1 MDLTKLN
8 LFIIYIYRQLLGPFI
23 LIMLSMTGI
32 AWLTQSLR
40 FIELIIIKGLPVNI
54 FLNLTILIIPKLL
67 VTIIP
72 FIAFLAALITYARLN
87 TESELISMKSAGMNN
102 FKILLPAII
111 FGITLGALTI
121 CLENYGSPYAYNKFK
136 TLQHTIRNN
145 YISTLFQEKVF
156 SSPIQGLTVFIK
168 ERDKIGNFQGILIH
182 DERDLNK
189 TISIIAEQGKIVT
202 TLDGAR
208 FALINGN
215 RQEISKE
222 KNISI
227 LYFNEY
233 TLNITNYNKDTSPRF
248 KDASEK
254 SFYEL
259 FNPEKN
265 INELYKKEFAAEGHK
280 RIMTPLIIL
289 IMVLIGA
296 TTSIIGKF
304 NRKASLKKIFYS
316 ISAALSIQIYIIAAP
331 QVMLQSPKLVPFL
344 YIFLFIILLFIIFLI
359 SDNAQKIKHKLSYK
373 LRSY

>member
-1 MDLTKLN
+1 MDLSKLN
-8 LFIIYIYRQLLGPFI
+8 LFITYIYRQLLGPFI

-72 FIAFLAALITYARLN
+72 FVAFLAVLITYTRLN
-87 TESELISMKSAGMNN
+87 TESELISMKSAGMTN
-102 FKILLPAII
+102 FKILLPAVI
-111 FGITLGALTI
+111 FGITLGVLTI
-121 CLENYGSPYAYNKFK
+121 SLENYGSPYAYNKFK

-156 SSPIQGLTVFIK
+156 SSPIKGLTVFIK

-182 DERDLNK
+182 DERDANK

-202 TLDGAR
+202 TREGAR

-215 RQEISKE
+215 RQEVSKD

-233 TLNITNYNKDTSPRF
+233 TLNVTNYNKDNSPRF
-248 KDASEK
+248 KEASER

-259 FNPEKN
+259 FNSEKN
-265 INELYKKEFAAEGHK
+265 ISALYKKEFLAEGHK
-280 RIMTPLIIL
+280 RIMTPIIVL

-296 TTSIIGKF
+296 ISSIIGRF
-304 NRKASLKKIFYS
+304 NRKTSIKKIFYS
-316 ISAALSIQIYIIAAP
+316 ISAALIIQIYIIASP
-331 QVMLQSPKLVPFL
+331 QVMIQSPKLIPFL
-344 YIFLFIILLFIIFLI
+344 YIFIFIILLLIIFLI
-359 SDNAQKIKHKLSYK
+359 SDKAQYIKYKLLYK
-373 LRSY
+373 LRS

>member
-8 LFIIYIYRQLLGPFI
+8 LFITYIYRQLLGPFI

-40 FIELIIIKGLPVNI
+40 FIELIVIKGLPINI

-72 FIAFLAALITYARLN
+72 FVAFLAVLITYTRLN
-87 TESELISMKSAGMNN
+87 TESELISMKSAGMTN
-102 FKILLPAII
+102 FKILLPAVI

-121 CLENYGSPYAYNKFK
+121 SIENYGSPYAYNKFK

-156 SSPIQGLTVFIK
+156 SSPIKGLTVFIK

-182 DERDLNK
+182 DERDTNK

-202 TLDGAR
+202 TLEGAR

-215 RQEISKE
+215 RQEVSKD

-248 KDASEK
+248 KEASER

-259 FNPEKN
+259 FNSEKN
-265 INELYKKEFAAEGHK
+265 ISALYKKEFVAEGHK
-280 RIMTPLIIL
+280 RIMTPIIVL

-296 TTSIIGKF
+296 LTSIIGSF
-304 NRKASLKKIFYS
+304 NRKASMKKIFYS
-316 ISAALSIQIYIIAAP
+316 ISTALIMQIYIIASP
-331 QVMLQSPKLVPFL
+331 QVMIQSPKLIPFL
-344 YIFLFIILLFIIFLI
+344 YIFIFRILLLIIFLI
-359 SDNAQKIKHKLSYK
+359 SDKAQHIKYKLLYK
-373 LRSY
+373 LRS

>member
-8 LFIIYIYRQLLGPFI
+8 LFITYIYRQLLGPFI

-40 FIELIIIKGLPVNI
+40 FIELIIIKGLPINI

-72 FIAFLAALITYARLN
+72 FVAFLAVLITYTRLN
-87 TESELISMKSAGMNN
+87 TESELISMKSAGMTN
-102 FKILLPAII
+102 FKILLPAVI

-121 CLENYGSPYAYNKFK
+121 SIENYGSPYAYNKFK

-156 SSPIQGLTVFIK
+156 SSPIKGLTVFIK

-182 DERDLNK
+182 DERDTNK

-202 TLDGAR
+202 TLEGAR

-215 RQEISKE
+215 RQEVSKD

-233 TLNITNYNKDTSPRF
+233 TLNITNYNKNNSPRF
-248 KDASEK
+248 KEASER

-259 FNPEKN
+259 FNSEKN
-265 INELYKKEFAAEGHK
+265 ISALYKKEFLAEGHK
-280 RIMTPLIIL
+280 RIMTPIIVL

-296 TTSIIGKF
+296 ISSIIGRF
-304 NRKASLKKIFYS
+304 NRKTSIKKIFYS
-316 ISAALSIQIYIIAAP
+316 ISAALIIQIYIIASP
-331 QVMLQSPKLVPFL
+331 QVMIQSPKLIPFL
-344 YIFLFIILLFIIFLI
+344 YIFIFIILLLIIFLI
-359 SDNAQKIKHKLSYK
+359 SDKVQYIKYKLLYK
-373 LRSY
+373 LRS

>member
-8 LFIIYIYRQLLGPFI
+8 LFITYIYRQLLGPFI

-40 FIELIIIKGLPVNI
+40 FIELIIIKGLPINI

-72 FIAFLAALITYARLN
+72 FVAFLAVLITYTRLN
-87 TESELISMKSAGMNN
+87 TESELISMKSAGMTN
-102 FKILLPAII
+102 FKILLPAVI

-121 CLENYGSPYAYNKFK
+121 SIENYGSPYAYNKFK

-156 SSPIQGLTVFIK
+156 SSPIKGLTVFIK

-182 DERDLNK
+182 DERDANK

-202 TLDGAR
+202 TQEGAR

-215 RQEISKE
+215 RQEVSKD

-233 TLNITNYNKDTSPRF
+233 TLNITNYNKVTSPRF
-248 KDASEK
+248 KEASER

-259 FNPEKN
+259 FNSEKN
-265 INELYKKEFAAEGHK
+265 ISALYKKEFLAEGHK
-280 RIMTPLIIL
+280 RIMTPIIVL

-296 TTSIIGKF
+296 ITSIIGRF
-304 NRKASLKKIFYS
+304 NRKTSMKKIFYS
-316 ISAALSIQIYIIAAP
+316 ISAALIIQIYIIASP
-331 QVMLQSPKLVPFL
+331 QVMIQSPKLIPFL
-344 YIFLFIILLFIIFLI
+344 YIFIFIILLLIIFLI
-359 SDNAQKIKHKLSYK
+359 SDKVQYIKYKLLYK
-373 LRSY
+373 LRS

>member
-8 LFIIYIYRQLLGPFI
+8 LFITYIYRQLLGPFI

-40 FIELIIIKGLPVNI
+40 FIELIIIKGLPINI

-72 FIAFLAALITYARLN
+72 FVAFLAVLITYTRLN

-102 FKILLPAII
+102 FKILLPAVI

-121 CLENYGSPYAYNKFK
+121 SIENYGSPYAYNKFK

-156 SSPIQGLTVFIK
+156 SSPIKGLTVFIK

-182 DERDLNK
+182 DERDANK

-202 TLDGAR
+202 TQEGAR

-215 RQEISKE
+215 RQEVSKD

-248 KDASEK
+248 KEASER

-259 FNPEKN
+259 FNSEKN
-265 INELYKKEFAAEGHK
+265 ISALYKKEFLAEGHK
-280 RIMTPLIIL
+280 RIMTPIIVL

-296 TTSIIGKF
+296 ISSIIGRF
-304 NRKASLKKIFYS
+304 NRKNSIKKIFYS
-316 ISAALSIQIYIIAAP
+316 ISAALIIQIYIIASP
-331 QVMLQSPKLVPFL
+331 QVMIQSPKLIPFL
-344 YIFLFIILLFIIFLI
+344 YIFIFIILLLIIFLI
-359 SDNAQKIKHKLSYK
+359 SDKVQYIKYKLLYK
-373 LRSY
+373 LRS

>member
-8 LFIIYIYRQLLGPFI
+8 LFITYIYRQLLGPFI

-40 FIELIIIKGLPVNI
+40 FIELIIIKGLPINI

-72 FIAFLAALITYARLN
+72 FVAFLAVLITYTRLN
-87 TESELISMKSAGMNN
+87 TESELISMKSAGMTN
-102 FKILLPAII
+102 FKILLPAVI

-121 CLENYGSPYAYNKFK
+121 SIENYGSPYAYNKFK

-156 SSPIQGLTVFIK
+156 SSPIKGLTVFIK

-182 DERDLNK
+182 DERDANK

-202 TLDGAR
+202 TQEGAR

-215 RQEISKE
+215 RQEVSKN

-233 TLNITNYNKDTSPRF
+233 TLNITNYNIDNSPRF
-248 KDASEK
+248 KEASER

-259 FNPEKN
+259 FNSEKN
-265 INELYKKEFAAEGHK
+265 ISELYKKEFLAEGHK
-280 RIMTPLIIL
+280 RIMTPIIVL

-296 TTSIIGKF
+296 ISSIIGRF
-304 NRKASLKKIFYS
+304 NRKTSIKKIFYS
-316 ISAALSIQIYIIAAP
+316 ISAALIIQIYIIASP
-331 QVMLQSPKLVPFL
+331 QIMIQSPKLIPFL
-344 YIFLFIILLFIIFLI
+344 YIFIFIILLLIIFLI
-359 SDNAQKIKHKLSYK
+359 SNKVQYIKYKLLYK
-373 LRSY
+373 LRS

>member
-40 FIELIIIKGLPVNI
+40 FIELIVIKGLPINI

-72 FIAFLAALITYARLN
+72 FVAFLAVLITYTRLN
-87 TESELISMKSAGMNN
+87 TESELISMKSAGMTN
-102 FKILLPAII
+102 FKILLPAVI

-121 CLENYGSPYAYNKFK
+121 SIENYGSPYAYNKFK

-156 SSPIQGLTVFIK
+156 SSPIKGLTVFIK

-182 DERDLNK
+182 DERDANK

-202 TLDGAR
+202 TQEGAR

-215 RQEISKE
+215 RQEVSKD

-248 KDASEK
+248 KEASER

-259 FNPEKN
+259 FNSEKN
-265 INELYKKEFAAEGHK
+265 ISALYKKEFLAEGHK
-280 RIMTPLIIL
+280 RIMTPIIVL

-296 TTSIIGKF
+296 ISSIIGRF
-304 NRKASLKKIFYS
+304 NRKTSIKKIFYS
-316 ISAALSIQIYIIAAP
+316 ISAALIIQIYIIASP
-331 QVMLQSPKLVPFL
+331 QVMIQSPKLIPFL
-344 YIFLFIILLFIIFLI
+344 YIFIFIILLLIIFLI
-359 SDNAQKIKHKLSYK
+359 SDKAQYIKYKLLYK
-373 LRSY
+373 LRS

>member
-8 LFIIYIYRQLLGPFI
+8 LFITYIYRQLLGPFI

-40 FIELIIIKGLPVNI
+40 FIELIIIKGLPINI

-72 FIAFLAALITYARLN
+72 FVAFLAVLITYTRLN
-87 TESELISMKSAGMNN
+87 TESELISMKSAGMTN
-102 FKILLPAII
+102 FKILLPAVI

-121 CLENYGSPYAYNKFK
+121 SIENYGSPYAYNKFK

-156 SSPIQGLTVFIK
+156 SSPIKGLTVFIK

-182 DERDLNK
+182 DERNANK

-202 TLDGAR
+202 TLEGAR

-215 RQEISKE
+215 RQEISKD

-248 KDASEK
+248 KEASER

-259 FNPEKN
+259 FNSEKN
-265 INELYKKEFAAEGHK
+265 ISALYKKEFLAEGHK
-280 RIMTPLIIL
+280 RIMTPIIVL

-296 TTSIIGKF
+296 ISSIIGRF
-304 NRKASLKKIFYS
+304 NRKTSIKKIFYS
-316 ISAALSIQIYIIAAP
+316 ISAALIIQIYIIASP
-331 QVMLQSPKLVPFL
+331 QVMIQSPKLIPFL
-344 YIFLFIILLFIIFLI
+344 YIFIFIILLLIIFLI
-359 SDNAQKIKHKLSYK
+359 SDKAQHIKYKLLYK
-373 LRSY
+373 LRS

>member
-8 LFIIYIYRQLLGPFI
+8 LFITYIYRQLLGPFI

-40 FIELIIIKGLPVNI
+40 FIELIVIKGLPINI

-67 VTIIP
+67 VAIIP
-72 FIAFLAALITYARLN
+72 FVAFLAVLITYTRLN

-102 FKILLPAII
+102 FKILLPAVI

-121 CLENYGSPYAYNKFK
+121 SIENYGSPYAYNKFK

-156 SSPIQGLTVFIK
+156 SSPIKGLTVFIK

-182 DERDLNK
+182 DERDANK

-202 TLDGAR
+202 TQEGAR

-215 RQEISKE
+215 RQEVSKD

-233 TLNITNYNKDTSPRF
+233 TLNITNYNKDASPRF
-248 KDASEK
+248 KEASERR
-254 SFYEL
+254 FYEL
-259 FNPEKN
+259 FNSEKN
-265 INELYKKEFAAEGHK
+265 ISALYKKEFLAEGHK
-280 RIMTPLIIL
+280 RIMTPIIVL

-296 TTSIIGKF
+296 ITSIIGSF
-304 NRKASLKKIFYS
+304 NRKASMKKIFYS
-316 ISAALSIQIYIIAAP
+316 ISTALIMQIYIIASP
-331 QVMLQSPKLVPFL
+331 QVMIQSPKLIPFL
-344 YIFLFIILLFIIFLI
+344 YIFIFIILLLIIFLI
-359 SDNAQKIKHKLSYK
+359 SDKAQNIKYKLLYK
-373 LRSY
+373 LRS

>member
-87 TESELISMKSAGMNN
+87 NESELISMKSAGMNN
-102 FKILLPAII
+102 FKILLPAVI
-111 FGITLGALTI
+111 FGITLGTLAI
-121 CLENYGSPYAYNKFK
+121 ALENYGSPYAYNQFK
-136 TLQHTIRNN
+136 NLQHNIRNN

-156 SSPIQGLTVFIK
+156 SSPIKGLTVFIK

-182 DERDLNK
+182 DERDTDK
-189 TISIIAEQGKIVT
+189 TISIIAEKRKIVT
-202 TLDGAR
+202 TQTGAR

-215 RQEISKE
+215 RQEITKD

-227 LYFNEY
+227 LYFDEY
-233 TLNITNYNKDTSPRF
+233 TLNINNYNKDTSPRF
-248 KDASEK
+248 KDASERY
-254 SFYEL
+254 FDEL
-259 FNPEKN
+259 FNHSQN
-265 INELYKKEFAAEGHK
+265 IDALYKKEFIAEAHK

-296 TTSIIGKF
+296 ITSIIGKY

-316 ISAALSIQIYIIAAP
+316 ISAALSIQIYIVAAP
-331 QVMLQSPKLVPFL
+331 QVMIQSPKLIPFL
-344 YIFLFIILLFIIFLI
+344 YIIVIIILLFIIFLI
-359 SDNAQKIKHKLSYK
+359 TDKAKIIKDKISYK
-373 LRSY
+373 LGSS

>member
-8 LFIIYIYRQLLGPFI
+8 LFITYIYRQLLGPFI

-40 FIELIIIKGLPVNI
+40 FIELIIIKGLPINI

-72 FIAFLAALITYARLN
+72 FVAFLAALITYTRLN
-87 TESELISMKSAGMNN
+87 TESELISMKSAGMTN
-102 FKILLPAII
+102 FKILLPAVI
-111 FGITLGALTI
+111 FGVTLGALTI
-121 CLENYGSPYAYNKFK
+121 SLENYGSPYAYNKFK

-156 SSPIQGLTVFIK
+156 SSPIKGLTVFIK

-182 DERDLNK
+182 DERNANK

-202 TLDGAR
+202 TQEGAR

-215 RQEISKE
+215 RQEVSKD

-233 TLNITNYNKDTSPRF
+233 TLNISNYNKDTSPRF
-248 KDASEK
+248 KEASER

-259 FNPEKN
+259 FNSEKN
-265 INELYKKEFAAEGHK
+265 ISALYKKEFVAEGHK
-280 RIMTPLIIL
+280 RIMTPIIVL

-296 TTSIIGKF
+296 ITSIIGRF
-304 NRKASLKKIFYS
+304 NRKTSMRKIFYS
-316 ISAALSIQIYIIAAP
+316 ISAALIVQIYIIASP
-331 QVMLQSPKLVPFL
+331 QVMIQSPKLIPFL
-344 YIFLFIILLFIIFLI
+344 YIFIFIILLLIMFLI
-359 SDNAQKIKHKLSYK
+359 SDKAQDIKYK
-373 LRSY
+373 LLYKSRS

>member
-8 LFIIYIYRQLLGPFI
+8 LFITYIYRQLLGPFI

-40 FIELIIIKGLPVNI
+40 FIELIVIKGLPINI

-72 FIAFLAALITYARLN
+72 FVAFLAVLITYTRLN

-102 FKILLPAII
+102 FKILLPAVI

-121 CLENYGSPYAYNKFK
+121 SIENYGSPYAYNKFK

-156 SSPIQGLTVFIK
+156 SSPIKGLTVFIK

-182 DERDLNK
+182 DERDANK

-202 TLDGAR
+202 TQEGAR

-215 RQEISKE
+215 RQEVSKD

-233 TLNITNYNKDTSPRF
+233 TLNITNYNKDNSPRF
-248 KDASEK
+248 KEASER

-259 FNPEKN
+259 FNSEKN
-265 INELYKKEFAAEGHK
+265 ISALYKKEFLAEGHK
-280 RIMTPLIIL
+280 RIMTPIIVL

-296 TTSIIGKF
+296 ISSIIGRF
-304 NRKASLKKIFYS
+304 NRKSSIKKIFYS
-316 ISAALSIQIYIIAAP
+316 ISAALIIQIYIIASP
-331 QVMLQSPKLVPFL
+331 QVMIQSPKLIPFL
-344 YIFLFIILLFIIFLI
+344 YIFIFIILLLIIFLI
-359 SDNAQKIKHKLSYK
+359 SDKVQYIKYKLLYK
-373 LRSY
+373 LRS

>member
-8 LFIIYIYRQLLGPFI
+8 LFITYINRQLLGPFI

-40 FIELIIIKGLPVNI
+40 FIELIIIKGLPINI

-67 VTIIP
+67 ATIIP
-72 FIAFLAALITYARLN
+72 FIAFLAALITYGRLN
-87 TESELISMKSAGMNN
+87 TESELVAMKTAGMTN
-102 FKILLPAII
+102 FKILFPAVV
-111 FGITLGALTI
+111 FGITLGILTI
-121 CLENYGSPYAYNKFK
+121 SLENYGSPYAYNKFK
-136 TLQHTIRNN
+136 NLQHTIRNN

-182 DERDLNK
+182 DERDISK

-202 TLDGAR
+202 TKNGAR

-215 RQEISKE
+215 RQEISKN

-248 KDASEK
+248 KDASERN
-254 SFYEL
+254 FYEL

-265 INELYKKEFAAEGHK
+265 ISALYRKEFAAEGHK
-280 RIMTPLIIL
+280 RIMTPLIIV

-296 TTSIIGKF
+296 ITSIIGNF
-304 NRKASLKKIFYS
+304 SRKNSLKKIFYS
-316 ISAALSIQIYIIAAP
+316 ISTALSVQIYIIAAP
-331 QVMLQSPKLVPFL
+331 QIMIQTPKLIPFL
-344 YIFLFIILLFIIFLI
+344 YIIIFTVILLIMFLI
-359 SDNAQKIKHKLSYK
+359 SNKAQTIKHKLIYK
-373 LRSY
+373 MRS

>member
-8 LFIIYIYRQLLGPFI
+8 LFITYIYRQLLGPFI

-40 FIELIIIKGLPVNI
+40 FIELIIIKGLPINI

-72 FIAFLAALITYARLN
+72 FVAFLAVLITYTRLN
-87 TESELISMKSAGMNN
+87 TESELISMKSARMTN
-102 FKILLPAII
+102 FKILLPAVI

-121 CLENYGSPYAYNKFK
+121 SIENYGSPYAYNKFK

-156 SSPIQGLTVFIK
+156 SSPIKGLTVFIK

-182 DERDLNK
+182 DERDANK

-202 TLDGAR
+202 TQEGAR

-215 RQEISKE
+215 RQEVSKD

-233 TLNITNYNKDTSPRF
+233 TLNVTNYNKDNSPRF
-248 KDASEK
+248 KEASER

-259 FNPEKN
+259 FNSEKN
-265 INELYKKEFAAEGHK
+265 ISALYKKEFLAEGHK
-280 RIMTPLIIL
+280 RIMTPIIVL

-296 TTSIIGKF
+296 ISSIIGRF
-304 NRKASLKKIFYS
+304 NRKSSIKKIFYS
-316 ISAALSIQIYIIAAP
+316 ISAALIIQIYIIASP
-331 QVMLQSPKLVPFL
+331 QVMIQSPKLIPFL
-344 YIFLFIILLFIIFLI
+344 YIFIFIILLLIIFLI
-359 SDNAQKIKHKLSYK
+359 SDKAQNIKYKLLYK
-373 LRSY
+373 LRS